1 MAVTTNTARSRNSPP
16 RALNASVD
24 TLDEESRS
32 VRDTFERDI
41 RVDGEGRDAS
51 VRINRRSTVDE
62 GREGSVRLPKTDN
75 SDRNQGRPVS
85 VRINRRSTVDE
96 GREGSVRLPK
106 TDDREGSVRINR
118 RSTVDEGREGSV
130 RLPKTDDREGRT
142 GEREGSV
149 RINRRSTVDEG
160 REGSVRLPKT
170 DDREGRTGEREGSV
184 RINRRST
191 VDEGR
196 ERSVRLSSTVAPA
209 EVSPQMRPRLGE
221 KSSSQRRRGGTD
233 GDGSNFPVVERE
245 IGDKETERQQQIES
259 ELAKERAREAL
270 MNIENKN
277 PSMKDDAVECAMDA
291 LFPYMKISA
300 FSSPRYPNLSSKVSS
315 KLSKKPSYDSD
326 AASRKS
332 SSRKSSSAELLFEH
346 SIDGTEVDV
355 LGNC

>member
-75 SDRNQGRPVS
+75 SDRNQGRPV
-85 VRINRRSTVDE
+85 
-96 GREGSVRLPK
+96 
-106 TDDREGSVRINR
+106 SVRINR